1 MNIAFDAKR
10 AFQNTTGLGHYSRT
24 LISWLAKGYPQHQ
37 YYLAAP
43 KLTSLYDHSALT
55 NVHDL
60 TPTGVSKLFSSAWRS
75 KSVVKDLEKLNIH
88 LYHGLSAEIPVGI
101 RESGVRSVVT
111 IHDLIFERYP
121 HQYSKID
128 LQIYRSKSK
137 YACHNADKIIAI
149 SEQTKEDV
157 IRYYAVR
164 PDKVDVCYQSCNEMY
179 QHKVSEDVRQRI
191 KKKYSLPEKFF
202 LSVGSVIERKNL
214 LTICKAIHL
223 LQKDSIADIPLIV
236 IGSGGRYFAK
246 VKEYIQQKQLE
257 NLVIFL
263 DENEAVA
270 HDPAYK
276 SSADFPAIYQSA
288 TALIYPSLFEGFG
301 IPILEA
307 LWSGLP
313 VITSNQ
319 SCMPETGGDAA
330 FYVNPFSAE
339 DMAAAM
345 QKVGTHEDLR
355 RSMIEKGYKH
365 AQKFTPEACAAQ
377 VMEVYTKVMAE

>member
-24 LISWLAKGYPQHQ
+24 LITWLAKGYPQHQ

-43 KLTSLYDHSALT
+43 KLTSLYDHSALS

-60 TPTGVSKLFSSAWRS
+60 TPSGVSKFFASAWRS
-75 KSVVKDLEKLNIH
+75 KSVVKDLQKLGVD

-101 RESGVRSVVT
+101 RESGIRSVVT

-137 YACHNADKIIAI
+137 YACHNTSRIIAI
-149 SEQTKEDV
+149 SEQTKED
-157 IRYYAVR
+157 IIHYYAVK
-164 PDKVDVCYQSCNEMY
+164 PDKVDVCYQSCNEIY
-179 QHKVSEDVRQRI
+179 QHKVSEEEKRRVRA
-191 KKKYSLPEKFF
+191 KYSLPGKYF

-214 LTICKAIHL
+214 LTICKAMHL
-223 LQKDSIADIPLIV
+223 LQRDGKENIPLVV
-236 IGSGGRYFAK
+236 IGKGGRYFAK
-246 VKEYIQQKQLE
+246 VKEYIHEKQLGS
-257 NLVIFL
+257 LVIFL
-263 DENEAVA
+263 DENEAIA
-270 HDPAYK
+270 NDADYK
-276 SSADFPAIYQSA
+276 SSADFPAIYQLA

-330 FYVNPFSAE
+330 FYVNPLSAE

-345 QKVGTHEDLR
+345 LQVSTHEGLR
-355 RSMIEKGYKH
+355 RSMIEKGYVH
-365 AQKFTPEACAAQ
+365 AKKFTPEACAAQ
-377 VMEVYTKVMAE
+377 VMEVYKKVMAD